1 MDRNFAMPHHSRIR
15 IALATLAAVAA
26 LAPIRPHSASGAAPE
41 SGGAA
46 SGHRLAE
53 AWCKACHAIE
63 PRTAGTPT
71 AAPDFAAVAN
81 LPSTTELALKVFLRT
96 SHPNMTNLVLTPE
109 QTDNIVTYILS
120 LKRN

>member
-1 MDRNFAMPHHSRIR
+1 MSHDRRIR
-15 IALATLAAVAA
+15 AALAILAAVAA
-26 LAPIRPHSASGAAPE
+26 LAVIRPHAASSAAPE

-63 PRTAGTPT
+63 PRTAGTPS

-81 LPSTTELALKVFLRT
+81 QPSTTELALKVFLRS
-96 SHPNMTNLVLTPE
+96 SHPSMPNLVLTPE
-109 QTDNIVTYILS
+109 QTDDIVSYILS